1 MFEGTVTLRGQE
13 ATVVWGYHTAAVC
26 TSWTAAR
33 TPQGQWTLQ
42 ATLKRADPFQLRQQ
56 PLKFTAPRKGG
67 FFCWP
72 VVSATLGAGTLAA
85 GLGPPES

>member
-1 MFEGTVTLRGQE
+1 MFQGTVTLRGQE

-33 TPQGQWTLQ
+33 TEQGAWTLQ
-42 ATLKRADPFQLRQQ
+42 ATVQKADPFQLRQR
-56 PLKFTAPRKGG
+56 PLKFTAPRVGG

-72 VVSATLGAGTLAA
+72 IVAVTLGAGTLSAS
-85 GLGPPES
+85 LGPPES